1 MNAPSNAPGDAPDNA
16 PGNAPGDGMRP
27 TLALLAMLLAVV
39 AAVAF
44 GRIAPTAAATALD
57 ESLAP
62 AWLNDIETG
71 ADHVDP
77 EELARALL
85 AGDDVLVVDVRPAD
99 EFAGWHLPGAVNLS
113 VPDVVG
119 APGAAL
125 LARAPA
131 RVVLCSNGPAHPAQA
146 WVELRRQGHAN
157 VFVLDGGLDA
167 FFARVL
173 TPPSLRAGI
182 DAASAKAAAASWP
195 LVRAFFLGG
204 GSPRAAASLWA
215 TDPATLT
222 TPTMVSPAWLRARL
236 QEVAVLDVRS
246 AAEHAALHVPGSV
259 RLDLPSL
266 RVRAGDREHF
276 LRSDAEL
283 AAHLGTL
290 GLTADRPVV
299 LVADDKPHDAT
310 MAALALLRLGHRA
323 LAVLEGGVL
332 RWAAERGPLTA
343 APTSIAAATYAPRA
357 VTDDFTIT
365 ADALEAGRKA
375 GAMRVLDVRPPA
387 AFRGETSTEARP
399 GHIPGARNRPLAAD
413 QQRTGDGQ
421 WLAPRAELAATYA
434 ELMPRGGGDVAVS
447 CRTGHAASHTFFLLR
462 FLLGRDDVRW
472 YAGSW
477 TEWAARAD
485 LPAETGAVKP

>member
-1 MNAPSNAPGDAPDNA
+1 MNLPANQGVGDTGRAILA
-16 PGNAPGDGMRP
+16 VAAMA
-27 TLALLAMLLAVV
+27 LALVAV
-39 AAVAF
+39 VAF
-44 GRIAPTAAATALD
+44 GRIAAPTPAADAPAATAA
-57 ESLAP
+57 AP
-62 AWLNDIETG
+62 AWLHDIESG

-85 AGDDVLVVDVRPAD
+85 AGEDVLVVDVRPAD
-99 EFAGWHLPGAVNLS
+99 EFAAWHLPGAVNLS

-146 WVELRRQGHAN
+146 WVELRRQGRAN

-173 TPPSLRAGI
+173 TPPSLRDGI
-182 DAASAKAAAASWP
+182 DEASARAAAASWP

-222 TPTMVSPAWLRARL
+222 APTMVSPAWLRARL
-236 QEVAVLDVRS
+236 RDVAVLDVRS
-246 AAEHAALHVPGSV
+246 AAEHEALHVPGSA
-259 RLDLPSL
+259 RLDVPSL
-266 RVRAGDREHF
+266 RVRAGDRDHF
-276 LRSDAEL
+276 LRGDDEL
-283 AAHLGTL
+283 ASRFGAL
-290 GLTADRPVV
+290 GLVAGRPVV

-310 MAALALLRLGHRA
+310 LAALALLRLGHREV
-323 LAVLEGGVL
+323 AVLEGGAL

-343 APTSIAAATYAPRA
+343 APTTVAPTTYAPRA
-357 VTDDFTIT
+357 TADDFTVT
-365 ADALEAGRKA
+365 TDALAANRNAGR
-375 GAMRVLDVRPPA
+375 MRVLDVRAPA
-387 AFRGETSTEARP
+387 AFRGETSTEARA
-399 GHIPGARNRPLAAD
+399 GHIPGARNRPFTADLLRAA
-413 QQRTGDGQ
+413 DGQ
-421 WLAPRAELAATYA
+421 WLAPRAELAAAYEA
-434 ELMPRGGGDVAVS
+434 LLPRGGGDVAVS
-447 CRTGHAASHTFFLLR
+447 CRTGHSASHTFFVLR
-462 FLLGRDDVRW
+462 FLLGREDVLW

-485 LPAETGAVKP
+485 LPVEIGAVKP